1 MANSTVS
8 VKASAAIATRH
19 TFTSGPGRDIS

>member
-8 VKASAAIATRH
+8 VKASAAMKTRH
-19 TFTSGPGRDIS
+19 TFTSGPGRGMK